1 MSNSSNTDGN
11 ILNSSGFST
20 TTSSNNDNKNKSC
33 SLSNIS
39 TGLSN
44 FVIQYNYGSM
54 SCALLI
60 MSASVCTYNDD
71 IKLYSKCELMG
82 EQKEWVEPTANSI
95 VYLGSIIGQL
105 TLGFCGDY
113 FGRTI
118 ALTIALFLTTIGA
131 FFSAVAPPY
140 DNDKAVSIY
149 AVIIFFRFIMGIG
162 VGAIFP
168 LTATKAAED
177 AGSEQ
182 TNGNPEKKLNLI
194 AASWSYFWQMPG
206 ILAPWVLT
214 FFLNLNKNSS
224 ASANWRC
231 LLGFG
236 AIPSGICTI
245 LLLIEYLS
253 SDNKSEKLLRE
264 RVSQNNTWGELKEY
278 MSNRSSQYKLIGASI
293 PWFLFDFYI
302 YGLGLVSGYI
312 LISINGS
319 TKDSNVSSAA
329 NLLLISYE
337 EIILL
342 VSTIPGTIIS
352 ILYLIPKTGYKKGQF
367 YSFIIHSIALGV
379 IAMFFHLLST
389 KSSEGLF
396 AFYALMSC
404 FLQIGVQIT
413 TFSIPSATF
422 PTNVRVTLNGLSCAI
437 AKVGALLGGSILY
450 PIYLRSN
457 WTTVLV
463 LCSILAAI
471 GAVVTHYFVDIEDI
485 IVKEA
490 PDKNNNKKE
499 SELSRI

>member
-1 MSNSSNTDGN
+1 MSNNSNTDGN
-11 ILNSSGFST
+11 ILNSSSFST
-20 TTSSNNDNKNKSC
+20 TTSSGNNDEKW
-33 SLSNIS
+33 SLSKIS
-39 TGLSN
+39 TALSN

-71 IKLYSKCELMG
+71 IKLYSKCELVG
-82 EQKEWVEPTANSI
+82 EQKEWVEPAANSV

-140 DNDKAVSIY
+140 NNDKAVSIY

-182 TNGNPEKKLNLI
+182 TNVNPEKKLNLI

-214 FFLNLNKNSS
+214 FFLNLNKKSS
-224 ASANWRC
+224 ASANWRL

-245 LLLIEYLS
+245 LLIIEYLTN
-253 SDNKSEKLLRE
+253 DKKSEKLLTTTT
-264 RVSQNNTWGELKEY
+264 VSQNNTWGELKEY
-278 MSNRSSQYKLIGASI
+278 LSNRSSQYKLIGASI

-342 VSTIPGTIIS
+342 VSTIPGTILS

-367 YSFIIHSIALGV
+367 YSFIIHSIALVV
-379 IAMFFHLLST
+379 ISMFFHLLSK

-413 TFSIPSATF
+413 TFSIPSASF

-463 LCSILAAI
+463 LCSFLAAV

-490 PDKNNNKKE
+490 PNNKNNGKKE